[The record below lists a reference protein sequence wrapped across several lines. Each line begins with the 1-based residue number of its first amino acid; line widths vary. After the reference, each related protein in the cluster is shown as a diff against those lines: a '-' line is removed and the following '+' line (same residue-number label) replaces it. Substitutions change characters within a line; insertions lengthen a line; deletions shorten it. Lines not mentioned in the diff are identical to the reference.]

1 MHEATRQLNLL
12 DVLVD
17 SQLVQEKLHWGA
29 LRGGY
34 FLNVNK
40 SLVPNSKGTYAWNA
54 GRHGNVSAFS
64 EEGYAESLDACVL
77 EAHRAI
83 AQHFMEADYVK
94 NYILG
99 YAEERKSVSRYERKP
114 VI

>member
-1 MHEATRQLNLL
+1 MPEASRRLTLL
-12 DVLVD
+12 GVQAD

-34 FLNVNK
+34 FMNVSK
-40 SLVPNSKGTYAWNA
+40 SLVPNSKGIYQWNA

-64 EEGYAESLDACVL
+64 EEGSEGSLDACVIT
-77 EAHRAI
+77 AHRTI
-83 AQHFMEADYVK
+83 AEHLREVQEVETLV
-94 NYILG
+94 LG
-99 YAEERKSVSRYERKP
+99 YADPVQPKSRYERDP